1 VPAAQAEFGTE
12 KEARSMLE
20 RAVVVLMKTV
30 TEGKISEVTYW
41 WPRPGTDKPL
51 EKRTFFTKV
60 VDQNCGVGSYKS

>member
-1 VPAAQAEFGTE
+1 MNRREE
-12 KEARSMLE
+12 NARRHRGLGE
-20 RAVVVLMKTV
+20 EIMKTA
-30 TEGKISEVTYW
+30 TEGKINEVTYW